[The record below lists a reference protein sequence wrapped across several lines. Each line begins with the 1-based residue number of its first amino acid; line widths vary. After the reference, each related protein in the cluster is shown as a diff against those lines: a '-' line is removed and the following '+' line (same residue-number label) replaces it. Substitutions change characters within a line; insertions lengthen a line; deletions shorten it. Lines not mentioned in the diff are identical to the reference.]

1 MPTVSYAQRFEDL
14 YLARCFGDQAD
25 GFYIDIGAGHPV
37 FDNVSFAFYLRGW
50 NGITVEPNPDLAR
63 LNRTVRP
70 RDHVHQ
76 VLVGAVAGAATF
88 YRVDDFHGLSTAV
101 ASHAQSALTQ
111 FGKGSQAFRLPVLTL
126 QQLCEQHAPSAIDF
140 LKVDVEGLEGDVLRG
155 GDWRR
160 FRPKLVV
167 VEALAPYTLAPAW
180 PEWEPFLAEHG
191 YRYVWFDSLNRY
203 YLAAEASALGRH
215 FETAPETFEDV
226 VLFRDVRPALDDE
239 FHPDRH
245 LASMLA
251 RAAMTRLPLL
261 DRSLLLDLVTSDLSA
276 AELERQANLGDV
288 EVGWTRMFGAA
299 PTHAEIA
306 ALGAPVGATIREV
319 YAVMVDSDR
328 FRTACGRISAGY
340 AW

>member
-1 MPTVSYAQRFEDL
+1 MPAVSYSQRFEDL
-14 YLARCFGDQAD
+14 YLARCFGTRAD

-50 NGITVEPNPDLAR
+50 RGITVEPNPDLAR
-63 LNRTVRP
+63 LNRAVRP
-70 RDHVHQ
+70 RDHSHQ
-76 VLVGAVAGAATF
+76 VLVGAAPGEATF
-88 YRVDDFHGLSTAV
+88 YRVNDFHGLSTAV

-111 FGKGSQAFRLPVLTL
+111 FGKSSQACRLPVLTL
-126 QQLCEQHAPSAIDF
+126 RQLCEQHAPPAIDF

-155 GDWRR
+155 GDWQR
-160 FRPKLVV
+160 FRPKLMV

-180 PEWEPFLAEHG
+180 PEWEPLLAQHG

-215 FETAPETFEDV
+215 FQDAPETFADA

-239 FHPDRH
+239 THPDRQ

-261 DRSLLLDLVTSDLSA
+261 DRSLLLDLVTLGLPS
-276 AELERQANLGDV
+276 AELERQATPADV
-288 EVGWTRMFGAA
+288 ADGWARLFGAA
-299 PTHAEIA
+299 PTSADIA
-306 ALGAPVGATIREV
+306 AFPPPAGATVREI
-319 YAVMVDSDR
+319 YAALVDSDR